1 MSRPLRPTR
10 RMLMSVFGREED
22 AVSAVRTLREHGYV
36 PDAIHAP
43 WASHALLEAAGLP
56 HSRLGWVCAAAGFL
70 AAGLTL
76 LFEIWTS
83 SSSWPL
89 NVGGKPFNSLPAFVP
104 PVFEA
109 GVLFAGLATVA
120 AFFVRS
126 RLYPGRRPALPR
138 PAVTDD
144 EFVLLL
150 EEKDAAFDP
159 AEVRALCRSCGA
171 LAVEERIEK
180 GGAR

>member
-1 MSRPLRPTR
+1 MTTR

-22 AVSAVRTLREHGYV
+22 AVAAVATLRRHGYI

-56 HSRLGWVCAAAGFL
+56 HSRLGWVCAAAGCL

-83 SSSWPL
+83 ASSWPL

-109 GVLFAGLATVA
+109 GVLFAGLSTVA
-120 AFFVRS
+120 AFFLVS
-126 RLYPGRRPALPR
+126 RLYPGKRAAVPR
-138 PAVTDD
+138 PGVTDD

-150 EEKDAAFDP
+150 EEKDATFDP
-159 AEVRALCRSCGA
+159 VAVEALCRSCGA
-171 LAVEERIEK
+171 VAVEERIER
-180 GGAR
+180 GGQR

>member
-1 MSRPLRPTR
+1 MSR
-10 RMLMSVFGREED
+10 RMLMSVFDREED
-22 AVSAVRTLREHGYV
+22 AVAAVRTLKQHGYA

-83 SSSWPL
+83 ASSWPL

-104 PVFEA
+104 PMFEA

-126 RLYPGRRPALPR
+126 RLYPGKRAAVPWSG
-138 PAVTDD
+138 VTDSA
-144 EFVLLL
+144 FVLLL

-159 AEVRALCRSCGA
+159 AAVRALCRSCGA
-171 LAVEERIEK
+171 VAVEERIET
-180 GGAR
+180 GGTR